1 MSEISKIME
10 RAVNALKKGVEKSLA
25 TLGWMAAILQN
36 LGMSLYKQLRYD
48 FDLVWMR
55 IRGSSKN
62 LQGHPISSWAD
73 VREITLEWL
82 NKAKPSYWYPL
93 LKAYQ
98 ASVVETTTVE
108 WHAFRADIDKLCE
121 RIRQF
126 RNPTNEQRAVGD
138 LSPFAGEKT
147 TIIASSIVIN
157 LLALAFPLLMLQL
170 YDRILP
176 HQSLE
181 TLALIA
187 VAVGIAVAV
196 ESVMRVVRSYATAWI
211 SARFEHKAMLAV
223 TERALAEPLHDFE
236 RKGTGTVMDDYKSVS
251 SLKYHY
257 SGQTFQQLMDLP
269 FTLLY
274 VLIVFIL
281 SPWVGLL
288 LTAGY
293 AVFIF
298 ITWKNGRD
306 DPILIKDQKQGDLR
320 RANFLNETLSNVHT
334 LKSMTMESLM
344 LRRYE
349 RLQESCARLMSR
361 VTYALDM
368 SAGIGN
374 IFSPMMNMLIV
385 ALGAWLVIGH
395 HLTNGEL
402 AACILLGMRAL
413 APLQRLG
420 GMWAKY
426 QQDEILRDN
435 LALTLLQGGLPAK
448 PEAEEDAVLLTDRP
462 LRSAKL
468 QLNNVH
474 YQFPG
479 SKTELFDGLS
489 LTVEPGEFLAIK
501 GDSGSGRSTLL
512 QLMAGVLHPTTGEV
526 RIDNEDLRNIP
537 L

>member
-1 MSEISKIME
+1 
-10 RAVNALKKGVEKSLA
+10 
-25 TLGWMAAILQN
+25 
-36 LGMSLYKQLRYD
+36 
-48 FDLVWMR
+48 MR

-62 LQGHPISSWAD
+62 LQGTPISSWVD
-73 VREITLEWL
+73 VKEIALLWVK
-82 NKAKPSYWYPL
+82 KAKPSYWYPIL
-93 LKAYQ
+93 IARHS
-98 ASVVETTTVE
+98 AFVEMATVE
-108 WHAFRADIDKLCE
+108 WHAFRADIEKLRE
-121 RIRQF
+121 RIKQF

-138 LSPFAGEKT
+138 LSPLAGEKA

-176 HQSLE
+176 HQSLD

-187 VAVGIAVAV
+187 VAVGMAVAV

-374 IFSPMMNMLIV
+374 IF
-385 ALGAWLVIGH
+385 
-395 HLTNGEL
+395 
-402 AACILLGMRAL
+402 R
-413 APLQRLG
+413 Q
-420 GMWAKY
+420 
-426 QQDEILRDN
+426 
-435 LALTLLQGGLPAK
+435 
-448 PEAEEDAVLLTDRP
+448 
-462 LRSAKL
+462 
-468 QLNNVH
+468 
-474 YQFPG
+474 
-479 SKTELFDGLS
+479 
-489 LTVEPGEFLAIK
+489 
-501 GDSGSGRSTLL
+501 
-512 QLMAGVLHPTTGEV
+512 
-526 RIDNEDLRNIP
+526 
-537 L
+537 